1 MIMVQG
7 SPWMSDMFGKSL
19 KGCWVVV
26 FFACLATSAHAQCS
40 HRTIGTSGIGI
51 VSNNPFLAERVTTSV
66 TLAADRTKRVNTFM
80 EYVARDSSGR
90 VRIERLLQ
98 PLSPNATETEI
109 AAIRRQ
115 IIICDAAAGTS
126 IQLDSLFQT
135 AKITEDS
142 DPAPTNPARHPYGSA
157 YFPPPNAKM
166 PPNSQFED
174 LGWKTIEGVEAHGGR
189 LTTPVRVDERW
200 SSEDLAADLLEVHSD
215 PGKGSETRIALTRV
229 RRTEP
234 DPSLFL
240 IPKGYSVSKVAAG
253 VNRQ

>member
-1 MIMVQG
+1 
-7 SPWMSDMFGKSL
+7 
-19 KGCWVVV
+19 
-26 FFACLATSAHAQCS
+26 
-40 HRTIGTSGIGI
+40 
-51 VSNNPFLAERVTTSV
+51 VTTSV
-66 TLAADRTKRVNTFM
+66 TLAADGSKRVYTFM

-126 IQLDSLFQT
+126 IQMDTLFQT
-135 AKITEDS
+135 AKIIEDS
-142 DPAPTNPARHPYGSA
+142 DPTPANPVRHSWSAPF
-157 YFPPPNAKM
+157 FPTPTTKLPPDT
-166 PPNSQFED
+166 QFED
-174 LGWKTIEGVEAHGGR
+174 LGWKTMEGVEAHGGR
-189 LTTPVRVDERW
+189 FTTPVRVDERW
-200 SSEDLAADLLEVHSD
+200 SSDDLAAHVLEVHSD

-234 DPSLFL
+234 EPSLFA
-240 IPKGYSVSKVAAG
+240 IPAGYSVSKVAAG